1 MPEPKPAET
10 RSSNSKA
17 SRKVYTKSKEPVVA
31 LSEVDLLV
39 AGTAQVVSIMGP
51 SGSGKSTL
59 LSILGLLDQPTSGVY
74 ALEGVDL
81 TGLKDRELARI
92 RRDHFGFIFQHYN
105 LFPELTAVENV
116 EVPMIY
122 AGRPAGTGVAERKS
136 SSNRW
141 ALDTG
146 STIVQA
152 RCPEASSNA
161 RRSPRALAN
170 SPTILFADEP
180 TGNLPTEQGHQVM
193 QALKDLNLHGMTV
206 LVVTHNPGIAL
217 WSDRLL
223 TARDGR
229 TSPISRRRQ
238 AGSSRRKAALWT
250 EMSHLDL
257 EAPGEISQ
265 LVQAGVPANV
275 PPDRSGRTGGLTP
288 PLPSPPSAR

>member
-1 MPEPKPAET
+1 M
-10 RSSNSKA
+10 SNQLDVGADAGAKA
-17 SRKVYTKSKEPVVA
+17 GRDPLIQLQGVSKVYTKSKEPVVA

-39 AGTAQVVSIMGP
+39 GRREFVSIMGP

-122 AGRPAGTGVAERKS
+122 AGAPARDRRRRAKELLEQVGLGHRLNHRPSEMSGGEQQRTAIA
-136 SSNRW
+136 
-141 ALDTG
+141 
-146 STIVQA
+146 
-152 RCPEASSNA
+152 
-161 RRSPRALAN
+161 RALAN

-206 LVVTHNPGIAL
+206 LVVTHDPGIAL

-223 TARDGR
+223 TLRDGR
-229 TSPISRRRQ
+229 IITDEPT
-238 AGSSRRKAALWT
+238 ASSRFLKTQAALWT
-250 EMSHLDL
+250 GD
-257 EAPGEISQ
+257 
-265 LVQAGVPANV
+265 VP
-275 PPDRSGRTGGLTP
+275 S
-288 PLPSPPSAR
+288 